1 MKTPLILLVD
11 DSKAT
16 RAIVAKMLGGYDCEI
31 LEAANGAL
39 GLEAAR
45 QGQPDLIVLDM
56 TMPVMNGVEALRELQ
71 ADEVLRK
78 IPVIML
84 TANSNPEEMDQM
96 KALGATDYITK
107 TQKPR
112 IILERAIALIGLQA
126 KPGPVASAAP
136 AFRADV
142 TAGI

>member
-1 MKTPLILLVD
+1 MKIPRILLVD

-16 RAIVAKMLGGYDCEI
+16 RAIVAKMLGAYECEI

-45 QGQPDLIVLDM
+45 QGAPDLIILDM
-56 TMPVMNGVEALRELQ
+56 TMPVMNGVETLRALQ
-71 ADEVLRK
+71 ADESLRK

-96 KALGATDYITK
+96 KALGAVDYITK

-112 IILERAIALIGLQA
+112 LILERAISLAGLHPR
-126 KPGPVASAAP
+126 PGSVPATASP
-136 AFRADV
+136 
-142 TAGI
+142 